1 LNVPHDFVDQLAIT
15 CAGAMGL
22 NATELKDAISKDQ
35 VTREQQAKLQQQANQ
50 AQAEQMIAE
59 ANQAKQQQPDAQ
71 AMAPTNPAGPPPV
84 SARPGSSVK
93 AAAGSPVPASLA
105 NVAGAVDTIYDL
117 ATGGER

>member
-84 SARPGSSVK
+84 SRGAGTP
-93 AAAGSPVPASLA
+93 AASPVPASLA